1 VNPLLLAVQRL
12 LFSSLTGLIAIQ
24 PNPAA
29 LRRWCLFMAAVM
41 RPFGGAWR
49 RLVRRNLRL
58 VYGDTLSVEQRRA
71 IVRGVFEHSARGF
84 GELFWLPQE
93 HGMTVADWC
102 EVRGIEHLDAA
113 LAKGKGVLLA
123 TAHLGSWTLLP
134 RYLRERGE
142 ATGSLLRLPSNPV
155 AHAAEA
161 DAVTRMGLTYFNTPL
176 SREHAHACLKLLRG
190 NGILFIVADRRSA
203 DVKVDFLG
211 QPAWCATGT
220 ASLHLRTGAAIV
232 PAYSVRAGSGH
243 RLVFEPA
250 LDAASTGDRKADE
263 RAITAELH
271 DIFGRWVRQYPE
283 QWMWNHNRWRPRRSE
298 MREERNEHRA

>member
-1 VNPLLLAVQRL
+1 LNPFLLAVQRL
-12 LFSSLTGLIAIQ
+12 LFSSLVWLIAIQ
-24 PNPAA
+24 PTPAA
-29 LRRWCLFMAAVM
+29 LRRWCLVMAAMM
-41 RPFGGAWR
+41 RPFGGGWR
-49 RLVRRNLRL
+49 RLVRRNLRH
-58 VYGDTLSVEQRRA
+58 VYGGTLSVAQRRA

-102 EVRGIEHLDAA
+102 EVQGIEHLDAA
-113 LAKGKGVLLA
+113 LTAGKGVLLA
-123 TAHLGSWTLLP
+123 TAHLGSWTLPP
-134 RYLRERGE
+134 RYLGERGHHIV
-142 ATGSLLRLPSNPV
+142 SLLRLPGHPV
-155 AHAAEA
+155 AAAAEA
-161 DAVTRMGLTYFNTPL
+161 AAITRMGHIFYNTPL
-176 SREHAHACLKLLRG
+176 TREHAHACLKLLRS

-232 PAYSVRAGSGH
+232 PAYSVRVGNGH

-250 LDAASTGDRKADE
+250 LDVIASGDRKADE
-263 RAITAELH
+263 RTITAELH
-271 DIFGRWVRQYPE
+271 RIFGVWVRQYPE

-298 MREERNEHRA
+298 MKKEGRP

>member
-1 VNPLLLAVQRL
+1 MQRL
-12 LFSSLTGLIAIQ
+12 LFSSLVWLIAAQ
-24 PNPAA
+24 PTPAA
-29 LRRWCLFMAAVM
+29 LRRWCLLMAAVM

-58 VYGDTLSVEQRRA
+58 VYGDALSVEQRRA

-84 GELFWLPQE
+84 AELFWLPQE
-93 HGMTVADWC
+93 HGMTLADWC
-102 EVRGIEHLDAA
+102 EVEGIEHVEAA
-113 LAKGKGVLLA
+113 LAEGRGVLLA
-123 TAHLGSWTLLP
+123 TAHLGGWTLLP
-134 RYLRERGE
+134 RYLQERGHRT
-142 ATGSLLRLPSNPV
+142 ASLLRLPSNPV
-155 AHAAEA
+155 AGAAEA
-161 DAVTRMGLTYFNTPL
+161 AALQRMGHPFYNTPL
-176 SREHAHACLKLLRG
+176 SREHANACLRLLRG

-232 PAYSVRAGSGH
+232 PAYAVRVGDRH

-250 LDAASTGDRKADE
+250 LQVSPSGDRKADE
-263 RAITAELH
+263 TAITAELH
-271 DIFGRWVRQYPE
+271 RIFGTWIRQFPE

-298 MREERNEHRA
+298 LKEAGHEHRQ

>member
-1 VNPLLLAVQRL
+1 VNPALLAVQRL
-12 LFSSLTGLIAIQ
+12 LFSSLVAVIAAM
-24 PNPAA
+24 PTPAA
-29 LRRWCLFMAAVM
+29 LRRWCLLMAAVM

-71 IVRGVFEHSARGF
+71 IVRGVFEHSAHGF

-93 HGMTVADWC
+93 HGMAVADWC
-102 EVRGIEHLDAA
+102 DVEGIEHLDAA
-113 LAKGKGVLLA
+113 LRAGKGVLLA
-123 TAHLGSWTLLP
+123 TAHLGGWTLLP
-134 RYLRERGE
+134 RYLHERGYS
-142 ATGSLLRLPSNPV
+142 TGSLLRLPSNPV

-161 DAVTRMGLTYFNTPL
+161 DAVTRMGLTFFNTPL
-176 SREHAHACLKLLRG
+176 SREHANACLRLLRG
-190 NGILFIVADRRSA
+190 NGVLFIVADRRSA

-232 PAYSVRAGSGH
+232 PAYAVRVGDRH
-243 RLVFEPA
+243 RLVYEPA
-250 LDAASTGDRKADE
+250 LRCTPSGDRRADE
-263 RAITAELH
+263 AAITAELH
-271 DIFGRWVRQYPE
+271 RIFGTWIRQFPE

-298 MREERNEHRA
+298 MKEARHEHRQ